1 MCFFFLIQVNREGA
15 GGTRV
20 DGELTF
26 LTRELDPDAEY
37 IFEILAING
46 FGDGM
51 LSVPVT
57 IRTRFS
63 GMLQLEL

>member
-1 MCFFFLIQVNREGA
+1 MCFYLVQVNREGA

-20 DGELTF
+20 DGGLTF
-26 LTRELDPDAEY
+26 VTMELQPDTPY
-37 IFEILAING
+37 TFEILAING

-51 LSVPVT
+51 LSAPVT

-63 GMLQLEL
+63 GMLQL

>member
-1 MCFFFLIQVNREGA
+1 MQVNREGG

-20 DGELTF
+20 DGEITF
-26 LTRELDPDAEY
+26 LTPELDPDTEY
-37 IFEILAING
+37 RFEILAING

-51 LSVPVT
+51 LSGPVT

-63 GMLQLEL
+63 GMLQL